1 MFFISLVLGPIQ
13 SGNKEKKRLGAKVL
27 QEELGLCLGRKG
39 GVTGALCLFAESLS
53 W

>member
-13 SGNKEKKRLGAKVL
+13 SGNKEKKQLGAKVL
-27 QEELGLCLGRKG
+27 QEELGLYLGRKG
-39 GVTGALCLFAESLS
+39 GVTGALCLFFESFS